1 MSLGECHMSLG
12 ECHLS
17 LVTVSQFLSYLL
29 CRPESVLEVRPDS
42 PLVPPTVSPRRSALA
57 KTVSETDSAEEVVEV
72 DQEVFEEDGEDK
84 KDPGTPVKVNLA
96 GNCYERYS

>member
-1 MSLGECHMSLG
+1 MSLG

-57 KTVSETDSAEEVVEV
+57 KTVSETDSAEEGVEEVVEV